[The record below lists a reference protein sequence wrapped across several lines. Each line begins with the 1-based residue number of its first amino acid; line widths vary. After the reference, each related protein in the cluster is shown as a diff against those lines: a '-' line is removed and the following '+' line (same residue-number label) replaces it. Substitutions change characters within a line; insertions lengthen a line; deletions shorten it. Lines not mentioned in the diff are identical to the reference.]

1 MIPEGSRRFLKW
13 SICMLRLASKKET
26 MASKGLRATYTIR
39 ALDCLMDCASVDWGT
54 RAEFKGMSE
63 SSVYRVRFTKRGT
76 SIDWPTTF
84 TATSNPT
91 YQNQSLPS
99 PFLTCGAA
107 MATAACNP
115 VKEQIELTET
125 ERKIFDRLL
134 NTLRYFNLQTQL
146 RVAGGWVRDKLL
158 GKECCDIDIA
168 LDNMLGSEFVY
179 KVREY
184 LSSIGEEAQGLAV
197 IPSNPEQSKHLETAR
212 MRLFDLWIDFV
223 NLRCEDYSENSHIPR
238 RKFGTAEEDAYRRD
252 LTINSLFYNINT
264 NLVEDFTKRGIEDLK
279 FGRIVTPLPPKETF
293 SDDPLR
299 VLRAIRFATR
309 FGFALDEE
317 LKKAAACDDVK
328 TALAD
333 KISRERIGT
342 EIDLMISGNQP
353 VQAVDY
359 ICDLTLFW
367 VVFNLPPGVEPA
379 VSEECY
385 RLSAAYLDATW
396 KLLQRIGCS
405 SFSGEQR
412 RLALYSAL
420 FLPLR
425 NATYKDRKGKKI
437 PAVNYIFKDSLKRKA
452 SDAETVINVHK
463 SSDKFLSLIPCLLS
477 NGDMQLTK
485 VDWGREFVHVPVSS
499 KLRVLTGFLLR
510 EIKDFW
516 RVALLMSTLLYP
528 TDIDCTQDDGDKQ
541 FQLDKRKKL
550 FVSVE
555 NAVVKLGLEK
565 VWDIKPLVNGKD
577 IMNVLQLRVGGPL
590 VSEWH
595 QKVLA
600 WQLAHPCGT
609 AEECLD
615 WMRDRC
621 SNCLVTRHF
630 SST

>member
-1 MIPEGSRRFLKW
+1 MRLSLNTAIRLKAKAPHLLH
-13 SICMLRLASKKET
+13 SLYLPAANTALPFRNVATHSK
-26 MASKGLRATYTIR
+26 ATTLTLT
-39 ALDCLMDCASVDWGT
+39 AKT
-54 RAEFKGMSE
+54 RAF
-63 SSVYRVRFTKRGT
+63 
-76 SIDWPTTF
+76 
-84 TATSNPT
+84 
-91 YQNQSLPS
+91 LPS

-107 MATAACNP
+107 MATAACVQ

-125 ERKIFDRLL
+125 EKKIFDRLL

-158 GKECCDIDIA
+158 GKECYDIDIA
-168 LDNMLGSEFVY
+168 LDNMLGSEFVD

-184 LSSIGEEAQGLAV
+184 LSSTGEEAQGLAV

-223 NLRCEDYSENSHIPR
+223 NLRCEDYSENSRIPTM
-238 RKFGTAEEDAYRRD
+238 KFGTAEEDAYRRD

-264 NLVEDFTKRGIEDLK
+264 NLVEDFTKKGIEDLK

-293 SDDPLR
+293 LDDPLR
-299 VLRAIRFATR
+299 VLRAIRFGAR

-317 LKKAAACDDVK
+317 LKKAASCDDVK
-328 TALAD
+328 TALAA

-353 VQAVDY
+353 VKAIDY

-367 VVFNLPPGVEPA
+367 VVFNLPLQVEPA

-396 KLLQRIGCS
+396 KLIELIGCS
-405 SFSGEQR
+405 SFNDEQR
-412 RLALYSAL
+412 RLSLYSAL

-425 NATYKDRKGKKI
+425 NATYKDQKAKKI

-452 SDAETVINVHK
+452 SDAETVIKVHK
-463 SSDKFLSLIPCLLS
+463 SLDKFLSLIPCLLS
-477 NGDMQLTK
+477 NDDMQLVK
-485 VDWGREFVHVPVSS
+485 VDWGQEFVDVPVSS
-499 KLRVLTGFLLR
+499 KLRVLTGFLLK

-528 TDIDCTQDDGDKQ
+528 AGIDCTQDDRDKH
-541 FQLDKRKKL
+541 FQLDKRKDL
-550 FVSVE
+550 FVSVQ
-555 NAVVKLGLEK
+555 NAIVKLGLEK
-565 VWDIKPLVNGKD
+565 AWDIKPLVNGKD
-577 IMNVLQLRVGGPL
+577 IMNVLQLKVGGPL
-590 VSEWH
+590 VSEWQ
-595 QKVLA
+595 QKVLT
-600 WQLAHPCGT
+600 WQLAHPSGT

-615 WMRDRC
+615 WMRETHSKRIKIK
-621 SNCLVTRHF
+621 
-630 SST
+630 